1 MKSKLLIIFSIC
13 VSMLYAE
20 ENTYIKQQVAY
31 KDQGTGFSWEEVYE
45 SNNCLVPCYIRHKN
59 NCMLVLRTKDD
70 IYPYLAECGY
80 TNNEKNNEIIFSADT
95 FEVSRSVFK
104 ELTDFR
110 ITQESPWADSVLQN
124 NALEHFINTHGALI
138 IPNISQQ
145 EDDYMVAKAFYEG
158 YLFNQDC
165 ETGLYVRLLTDDVID
180 YLVQEAHA
188 NAYVHDDTTCT
199 KYALYSYDR
208 TCNNANM
215 YKLAYCL
222 INGMSR
228 ESFETLFNNDKPSLN
243 KITVLFQTDECGYPA
258 KIERIEQSR
267 SVDSLLFRQIETILL
282 NSAIRFQFFCGDSG
296 QLTQEQERKL
306 IEIKENT
313 ALICIFLQ
321 FNILE
326 SRIRQDFN
334 VTYEEEK
341 LQCNCTKYDFYKKYI
356 DKYVNR

>member
-1 MKSKLLIIFSIC
+1 M
-13 VSMLYAE
+13 
-20 ENTYIKQQVAY
+20 
-31 KDQGTGFSWEEVYE
+31 
-45 SNNCLVPCYIRHKN
+45 
-59 NCMLVLRTKDD
+59 
-70 IYPYLAECGY
+70 
-80 TNNEKNNEIIFSADT
+80 
-95 FEVSRSVFK
+95 
-104 ELTDFR
+104 
-110 ITQESPWADSVLQN
+110 LQN
-124 NALEHFINTHGALI
+124 NALEHFINKHGALI

-165 ETGLYVRLLTDDVID
+165 ETGLYVRLLTNDVID

-199 KYALYSYDR
+199 KHTLYSYDR

-356 DKYVNR
+356 DKYINR

>member
-1 MKSKLLIIFSIC
+1 MKSILSNIFLLLISIN
-13 VSMLYAE
+13 AF
-20 ENTYIKQQVAY
+20 A
-31 KDQGTGFSWEEVYE
+31 GFSWEEVYE

-80 TNNEKNNEIIFSADT
+80 INNEKNKEIIFSADT
-95 FEVSRSVFK
+95 FKVSRSVFK

-124 NALEHFINTHGALI
+124 NVLEHFINKHGALI
-138 IPNISQQ
+138 TPPDISWQ

-158 YLFNQDC
+158 YLFYRDC
-165 ETGLYVRLLTDDVID
+165 ETGLPVRLLTDDVID

-326 SRIRQDFN
+326 SQIRQDFN

-356 DKYVNR
+356 DKYINR

>member
-1 MKSKLLIIFSIC
+1 MIC
-13 VSMLYAE
+13 VLGMICVCSSSAFA
-20 ENTYIKQQVAY
+20 NRS
-31 KDQGTGFSWEEVYE
+31 FEEVYK

-80 TNNEKNNEIIFSADT
+80 TNNEKNKEIIFSADT

-110 ITQESPWADSVLQN
+110 ITQESPWVDSVLHN
-124 NALEHFINTHGALI
+124 NELEKFINKYGALI
-138 IPNISQQ
+138 TPPDISWQ
-145 EDDYMVAKAFYEG
+145 EADYMVAKAFYEG
-158 YLFNQDC
+158 YLFYRDC
-165 ETGLYVRLLTDDVID
+165 ETGLPVRLLTDDVID
-180 YLVQEAHA
+180 YLIQNAQS
-188 NAYVHDDTTCT
+188 NAYSYDDTTCT
-199 KYALYSYDR
+199 KHELYSYDR
-208 TCNNANM
+208 TCTKANM

-222 INGMSR
+222 INGMSK
-228 ESFETLFNNDKPSLN
+228 ESFETLFSSDKPSLN
-243 KITVLFQTDECGYPA
+243 KIMVLFQTDECGYPA

-282 NSAIRFQFFCGDSG
+282 NSAVRFQYFCGDSG
-296 QLTQEQERKL
+296 QLTQEEQWKL

-321 FNILE
+321 FNLLE

-341 LQCNCTKYDFYKKYI
+341 LQCNCTRYDYYKKYI
-356 DKYVNR
+356 DKYNF